1 MNLSLKMRGVAMTTI
16 NNIIDA
22 VNDFAEATKAA
33 FKMDVMVVD
42 ENKKIIVATG
52 GLCEVKGNYIVESG
66 IINQEIFLNRKKY
79 FIVSD
84 IINDNDHICKR
95 CEKYGKTCIYKNVVA
110 AGIYDE
116 DNLKGLILL
125 NAVTEEQVKFM
136 AHNEENILNF
146 LFRICSLLNSK
157 IKEVQAI
164 NNLKRNSYFLNS
176 IFNGINKGVIIV
188 DIDQNIIKVNNY
200 MKQLLSLDSMNI
212 IGKNITEIFGDI
224 SNNVIS
230 NYNNT
235 EFNEISVKINGQTKF
250 FLFSS
255 TSMLLDQN
263 TEAIAYFFDDTKTIN
278 EMTSETNNKYGHVM
292 LDDIIGESNVLADFK
307 KVIKKV
313 SKTDSTVMLCGETG
327 TGKELFAR
335 AIHYESKRSSEPFIA
350 INCSAIPETLI
361 ESELF
366 GYEKGS
372 FTGANSKGKH
382 GKFYLADKGT
392 IFLDEIETMPL
403 YLQQKLLRVIERK
416 EIERIGGSECIPI
429 NVRIISAT
437 NVRMDDMV
445 KKGQFRE
452 DLYHRLNVL
461 GLFIPPL
468 RERENDVHVLTDYFI
483 KKFNNRFNK
492 NIIGVDDEVKHIFS
506 RYQWGGNIRELQNTI
521 EYAINMETSEYIK
534 KENLPLSLQK
544 YQNDELN
551 LKNDSNLPKLHEI
564 EKTYI
569 KKALDVYG
577 HTEKG
582 INDSA
587 NVLGISRSTIYR
599 KIAKYDL

>member
-1 MNLSLKMRGVAMTTI
+1 MITI
-16 NNIIDA
+16 NNIIEG
-22 VNDFAEATKAA
+22 VNEFAEATKAA

-52 GLCEVKGNYIVESG
+52 ALCEVKGNYIVESG
-66 IINQEIFLNRKKY
+66 IINQEIFLKRKKH

-84 IINDNDHICKR
+84 TINDNDYICKR
-95 CEKYGKTCIYKNVVA
+95 CEKYGTTCIYKNVVA
-110 AGIYDE
+110 TGIYE
-116 DNLKGLILL
+116 EENLRGVILL

-136 AHNEENILNF
+136 VHNEENILNF
-146 LFRICSLLNSK
+146 LYRISSLLNSK

-164 NNLKRNSYFLNS
+164 SNLKRNSYFLNS
-176 IFNGINKGVIIV
+176 IFNRINKGVIIV
-188 DIDQNIIKVNNY
+188 DINQNIIKINNY
-200 MKQLLSLDSMNI
+200 MKQLLSLDSVNI
-212 IGKNITEIFGDI
+212 IGKNITDIFGNI
-224 SNNVIS
+224 SNI
-230 NYNNT
+230 
-235 EFNEISVKINGQTKF
+235 EISDDNNSEVNEVSFKINGQTKF
-250 FLFSS
+250 FLYSV
-255 TSMLLDQN
+255 TSLLLDHDTQ
-263 TEAIAYFFDDTKTIN
+263 AFAYFFDDSKTIN
-278 EMTSETNNKYGHVM
+278 EMTNDTNNKYGQVI
-292 LDDIIGESNVLADFK
+292 LNDIIGESKILADFK
-307 KVIKKV
+307 QVIKKV

-335 AIHYESKRSSEPFIA
+335 AIHYESKRAAEPFIA

-416 EIERIGGSECIPI
+416 EIERIGSSECIPI
-429 NVRIISAT
+429 NIRIISAT
-437 NVRMDDMV
+437 NVRMDEMV

-468 RERENDVHVLTDYFI
+468 RERGNDIHVLTDYFI
-483 KKFNNRFNK
+483 KKFNDRFNK
-492 NIIGVDDEVKHIFS
+492 NIIGVDDKVKDIFS
-506 RYQWGGNIRELQNTI
+506 MYQWGGNIRELQNTI
-521 EYAINMETSEYIK
+521 EYAINMETSDYIK
-534 KENLPLSLQK
+534 IENLPLNFQK
-544 YQNDELN
+544 FEFNDLN
-551 LKNDSNLPKLHEI
+551 IKNDSSLPTISEL

-569 KKALDVYG
+569 KKALDLYG

-587 NVLGISRSTIYR
+587 NALGISRSTIYR
-599 KIAKYDL
+599 KITKYDL